1 MCYENLDMKH
11 IQLDSLG
18 YLHLGP
24 LLSMAQ
30 FTLAAKNADHLVLSY
45 KFGSFLKI
53 DEFHRF
59 RQRLNNSIHY
69 TLSTIEKMLLDI
81 LHVTSYNEVLSTVE
95 TMDVEPQVD
104 NILWDELEDN
114 RDLSVFN
121 TCNPSHMKPDTH
133 IQSLTY
139 AHDLTHLR
147 IRALLLRILVASI
160 HIAHAP
166 SPPAQQ
172 NGAPNEGEGNRVG
185 VLRQLTEELASLYE
199 GLVKEP
205 PVQVPAEVQGAPP
218 PSRLFF
224 YLSHSFLPHFLAI
237 SRAVVELAS
246 QPEGPGF
253 EAHMVQAVVY
263 LKKDFEAVQEQ
274 FAAVSERGSWQNHR
288 ALIQTMSLFV
298 EMIAIT
304 NIKCGAMAAI
314 LKANKSPNSRSKEQN
329 AKKKKKHKKTQSG
342 GGASEPSAENH
353 VSGEVKDPVPILNNV
368 LEITKELSRQVT
380 GLTKSCEDLLDSHFQ
395 GNHSLNISQDTSEGR
410 LVHALL
416 AYEEP
421 SQRTLVAKVENLRLD
436 DGKNKKH
443 TGRNSLPGDLLE
455 SEDPTRSPGREL
467 DPAAEK
473 DEEAKREALDGKKAS
488 VPAIESHCGGSCVH
502 RRKLT
507 WAECAVKVNE
517 NVMNSYKVSYNKIRL
532 INLFKSFA
540 QE

>member
-30 FTLAAKNADHLVLSY
+30 FTLAAKVFDATLKFFTINYKDNADHLVLSY

-160 HIAHAP
+160 HIAHPP

-172 NGAPNEGEGNRVG
+172 NGAPNEGEGDRVG
-185 VLRQLTEELASLYE
+185 VLRLTATIDHGPS
-199 GLVKEP
+199 
-205 PVQVPAEVQGAPP
+205 
-218 PSRLFF
+218 SRLC
-224 YLSHSFLPHFLAI
+224 P
-237 SRAVVELAS
+237 
-246 QPEGPGF
+246 
-253 EAHMVQAVVY
+253 
-263 LKKDFEAVQEQ
+263 
-274 FAAVSERGSWQNHR
+274 
-288 ALIQTMSLFV
+288 
-298 EMIAIT
+298 
-304 NIKCGAMAAI
+304 
-314 LKANKSPNSRSKEQN
+314 
-329 AKKKKKHKKTQSG
+329 
-342 GGASEPSAENH
+342 
-353 VSGEVKDPVPILNNV
+353 
-368 LEITKELSRQVT
+368 
-380 GLTKSCEDLLDSHFQ
+380 
-395 GNHSLNISQDTSEGR
+395 
-410 LVHALL
+410 
-416 AYEEP
+416 
-421 SQRTLVAKVENLRLD
+421 
-436 DGKNKKH
+436 
-443 TGRNSLPGDLLE
+443 
-455 SEDPTRSPGREL
+455 
-467 DPAAEK
+467 
-473 DEEAKREALDGKKAS
+473 
-488 VPAIESHCGGSCVH
+488 
-502 RRKLT
+502 
-507 WAECAVKVNE
+507 
-517 NVMNSYKVSYNKIRL
+517 
-532 INLFKSFA
+532 
-540 QE
+540 